1 MLSAIKDDI
10 ASKAANHDQ
19 LIADCV
25 SALEYERFR
34 NETQKVVDNLGQK
47 VSDFDLARKQIS
59 TDLTYMRQIFN
70 EKVDVKELRVIEQR
84 IEMCAPWDAV
94 RQIYKELSGYIKREN
109 FE

>member
-34 NETQKVVDNLGQK
+34 NETQKVVDNLG
-47 VSDFDLARKQIS
+47 
-59 TDLTYMRQIFN
+59 
-70 EKVDVKELRVIEQR
+70 
-84 IEMCAPWDAV
+84 
-94 RQIYKELSGYIKREN
+94 
-109 FE
+109 